1 VLDVN
6 LSDHNITQVSMG
18 CMKFWFASCIDM
30 FNVSVSLIDTHFN
43 SSSDSLIDTCTYISL
58 CNLSLL
64 DKQFNLILVEV
75 YVNY

>member
-1 VLDVN
+1 LSLGVTGAWQGVLDVN

-30 FNVSVSLIDTHFN
+30 FNVSVSLIDT
-43 SSSDSLIDTCTYISL
+43 CTYISL